1 MAESRSKDQGPAATL
16 DRRVALRWIGAA
28 AAAPLMGAPLLGLPG
43 YHPQV
48 PAVEDDRR
56 WRPRFLTES
65 ELATVEEV
73 AELILP
79 ATETPGARGALV
91 HQYVDFA
98 LSRDVD
104 AQETIRN
111 GLAWLAARSRTLGG
125 SSFVEL
131 AASRQTELL
140 EGIADESSG
149 EAAEGKAFFKA
160 MKRLTI
166 RGYYRSS
173 IGMHDELGYAGNRHL
188 RVFEGC
194 THPEHQSFLQ
204 VDVDD
209 ADDADGGGR
218 GR

>member
-1 MAESRSKDQGPAATL
+1 MAESRSKDRGPAATL

-56 WRPRFLTES
+56 WRPRFLTEN
-65 ELATVEEV
+65 ELETVEEV

-79 ATETPGARGALV
+79 ETATPGARGALV
-91 HQYVDFA
+91 HQYIDFV
-98 LSRDVD
+98 LSRGGDE
-104 AQETIRN
+104 QETIRN
-111 GLAWLAARSRTLGG
+111 GLAWLDQRSRTLGG

-131 AASRQTELL
+131 ASSRQTELL
-140 EGIADESSG
+140 EGIADESSN
-149 EAAEGKAFFKA
+149 EAAEGKTFFTV

-166 RGYYRSS
+166 RGYYRSA

-194 THPEHQSFLQ
+194 THPEHQSFRPQ
-204 VDVDD
+204 DVD
-209 ADDADGGGR
+209 GTGGR
-218 GR
+218 ERAD